1 MNTAKKNQIL
11 VHKLKQVDGLR
22 VYTIN
27 SFKEIIKT
35 TKGDCYV

>member
-1 MNTAKKNQIL
+1 MNTANKNQNL
-11 VHKLKQVDGLR
+11 VHKLKQVDGLLASI
-22 VYTIN
+22 IN

>member
-1 MNTAKKNQIL
+1 MKTAKKNRL
-11 VHKLKQVDGLR
+11 SANNSFESCGLFAQK
-22 VYTIN
+22 N